1 MRRIRD
7 QTPDREC
14 NDRTR
19 KNTESREL
27 ARLPEGGEQR
37 PLSLQPSFLVFF
49 LLSLSLSNVTLCFT
63 LKGKYT
69 HASYLCRESE
79 RVTSSGV

>member
-27 ARLPEGGEQR
+27 ARLPEGDEQR
-37 PLSLQPSFLVFF
+37 PLSLQPSFLVFSS
-49 LLSLSLSNVTLCFT
+49 SLSLSNVTLCFT

-69 HASYLCRESE
+69 HASYLCREKE
-79 RVTSSGV
+79 

>member
-37 PLSLQPSFLVFF
+37 PLSPQPSFLVFF
-49 LLSLSLSNVTLCFT
+49 SSLSLSNVTLCFT

-69 HASYLCRESE
+69 HASYLCREKE
-79 RVTSSGV
+79 